1 MKAFFLA
8 VTQAQSAL
16 LLQAAGKQHRCKRR
30 DNFGMLFSFLGAIQR
45 KPYQVDRNIL
55 IFAPAFSKIKMLL
68 KC

>member
-1 MKAFFLA
+1 M
-8 VTQAQSAL
+8 
-16 LLQAAGKQHRCKRR
+16 QAAGKQHRCKRR